1 MNWTL
6 GVPVP
11 AQGSVLTFT
20 ARAADG
26 DGLVDQALVQ
36 RTVTVQPVTTG
47 PHITLSA
54 AEAALSSG
62 IKVAGT
68 GFRSGAHVRLSL
80 PRRLLATVT
89 AGPQSGYPWGQQSG
103 PRAFTSVRLC
113 SRQQ

>member
-68 GFRSGAHVRLSL
+68 GFRSGERVRLSL
-80 PRRLLATVT
+80 PGRLLVTVT
-89 AGPQSGYPWGQQSG
+89 AGPEWGTVS
-103 PRAFTSVRLC
+103 
-113 SRQQ
+113 

>member
-68 GFRSGAHVRLSL
+68 GFRSGEHVRLSL
-80 PRRLLATVT
+80 PGRLLATVT
-89 AGPQSGYPWGQQSG
+89 AGAQCRV
-103 PRAFTSVRLC
+103 PRAPGPGAPAPTLRPHSPH
-113 SRQQ
+113 